1 MYCDNQDIVATF
13 CDKFAQVWASCQ
25 LSPHLLEKILS
36 EVAIGSKETLI
47 GQTDIFSGIALL
59 GQFDRTQVISCL
71 GEAFILMRKRL
82 VDGCVSSE
90 SIIKGIVK
98 GGGHRLLSSIVVNCH
113 LIKSLELLETVENEI
128 NNVLSQLRL

>member
-1 MYCDNQDIVATF
+1 
-13 CDKFAQVWASCQ
+13 
-25 LSPHLLEKILS
+25 
-36 EVAIGSKETLI
+36 
-47 GQTDIFSGIALL
+47 
-59 GQFDRTQVISCL
+59 
-71 GEAFILMRKRL
+71 MRKRL

-128 NNVLSQLRL
+128 NNVLSQLLL